1 MITATE
7 LTKIFDGKKALDKI
21 NLSINDGSIYGL
33 VGSNGSG
40 KSTFLR
46 LAAGIY
52 TPDKGKITADGEEIF
67 DNFRKK
73 TEIAYLGDT
82 PYFMPHATI
91 KETARL
97 YRTVYPNFDNKLYNR
112 LLEIFPLDYKAKIA
126 TMSKGMQ
133 RQAALIMA
141 IASSPKYLLLDE
153 AFDGLDP
160 VIRKVL
166 KSILIEGA
174 EKRSM
179 TTVIASHNLREL
191 EDLCDS
197 VGLIHGGNIIF
208 SDPIEVLKGK
218 LHKVQ
223 TAFKRLPE
231 LSVFSGLDVLKI
243 ERSGSL
249 ITMIVRG
256 DEDEIM
262 AYINRLSPIFSECSE
277 PTLEEMFVYEL
288 GVNGYDSKSI
298 IS

>member
-1 MITATE
+1 MIKAVG
-7 LTKIFDGKKALDKI
+7 LTKIFDGKKALDEI
-21 NLSINDGSIYGL
+21 DLSIKDGSIYGL

-52 TPDKGKITADGEEIF
+52 TPDGGGITADGEKIF

-91 KETARL
+91 KETAKL
-97 YRTVYPNFDNKLYNR
+97 YRMVYPNFDNALYNR

-174 EKRSM
+174 ENRSM

-223 TAFKRLPE
+223 TAFSRIPE
-231 LSVFSGLDVLKI
+231 VSVFSELNILKI
-243 ERSGSL
+243 ERSGS
-249 ITMIVRG
+249 IISMIVRG
-256 DEDEIM
+256 DEEEIM
-262 AYINRLSPIFSECSE
+262 AYINRLSPIFSECIE

-288 GVNGYDSKSI
+288 GVTGYDVKSI

>member
-197 VGLIHGGNIIF
+197 VGLIHSGNIIF

-262 AYINRLSPIFSECSE
+262 AYINRLSPIFSECIE

-288 GVNGYDSKSI
+288 GVTGYDSKSI

>member
-1 MITATE
+1 MIKATN
-7 LTKIFDGKKALDKI
+7 LTKIFDGEKALDAI
-21 NLSINDGSIYGL
+21 DLDINDGSIYGL
-33 VGSNGSG
+33 IGSNGSG

-52 TPDKGKITADGEEIF
+52 MPDLGEITADGEKVF

-91 KETARL
+91 KETARF
-97 YRTVYPNFDNKLYNR
+97 YRTVYPNFDNALYNR

-160 VIRKVL
+160 VIRKGL

-174 EKRSM
+174 ENRSM

-208 SDPIEVLKGK
+208 SDPIEALKGK

-223 TAFKRLPE
+223 TAFSRLPE
-231 LSVFSGLDVLKI
+231 VSVFLGLDVLKI

-249 ITMIVRG
+249 ISMIVRG

-262 AYINRLSPIFSECSE
+262 AHINRLSPIFSECIE

-288 GVNGYDSKSI
+288 GVTGYDVKSI
-298 IS
+298 IN